1 MAARNLDGILSK
13 KSNAIY
19 RGILEPLGIIT
30 EEQWESLGWECFNI
44 PRLVEKALEIA
55 SDGLYE
61 CINTDG
67 YDFTDKSEAKTL
79 CVKDISAPKFEL
91 RGISNKVGPLR
102 IVCYNEIRER
112 LHFFYIPYDEW
123 QNLTRVHSSGPRIV
137 SSYNK
142 KTNRY
147 SRLEKYRCMGFE
159 DLAQMNEKEY
169 DRSILKY
176 GMICSVNRLI
186 WEGW

>member
-30 EEQWESLGWECFNI
+30 EEQWKSLGWECFNI

-79 CVKDISAPKFEL
+79 CVKDLDIRPIFEL
-91 RGISNKVGPLR
+91 RGIKNKIGPLR

-112 LHFFYIPYDEW
+112 LDYFYIPYDEW
-123 QNLTRVHSSGPRIV
+123 QKLTRLHSSGPRIV
-137 SSYNK
+137 SSYNRK
-142 KTNRY
+142 KDTY
-147 SRLEKYRCMGFE
+147 SRLAGYRCKDFE
-159 DLAQMNEKEY
+159 DLAQRKCDEF
-169 DRSILKY
+169 
-176 GMICSVNRLI
+176 
-186 WEGW
+186 